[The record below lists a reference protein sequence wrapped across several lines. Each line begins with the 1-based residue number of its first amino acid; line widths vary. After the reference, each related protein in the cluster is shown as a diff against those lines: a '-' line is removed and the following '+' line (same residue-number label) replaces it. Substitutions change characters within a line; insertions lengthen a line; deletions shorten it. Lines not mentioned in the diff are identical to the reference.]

1 MHKSTLSN
9 IADDSKWGGLAV
21 LPVRETWA
29 TRSFMWIDKG
39 KCTVLHLGRNNAR
52 HQHTQVESSL
62 AEMDL
67 EVLVNSKLP
76 MSQLYALVAKQLNSI
91 LGFVRKSI
99 AGRLLDGDCS
109 CVWSTGAHLCGFVSS
124 FGLPS
129 VRRMCTYWSS
139 SRVGTQR
146 QWRDGSQCCQ
156 MLSELALISL
166 EKIQKDHMSAYKYLM
181 GRKEQVIKSFFSVV
195 PIGRTRDDGH
205 K

>member
-9 IADDSKWGGLAV
+9 IADDSKWGGLVV

-29 TRSFMWIDKG
+29 TSSFMWIDKG

-67 EVLVNSKLP
+67 EVLVNSKLT
-76 MSQLYALVAKQLNSI
+76 MSQLYALVAKQANSI

-109 CVWSTGAHLCGFVSS
+109 
-124 FGLPS
+124 S
-129 VRRMCTYWSS
+129 V
-139 SRVGTQR
+139 
-146 QWRDGSQCCQ
+146 
-156 MLSELALISL
+156 
-166 EKIQKDHMSAYKYLM
+166 
-181 GRKEQVIKSFFSVV
+181 
-195 PIGRTRDDGH
+195 
-205 K
+205 